1 MRFALNKCAL
11 MLTAA
16 TAALMSGGSAFAQCT
31 ITPTPTANN
40 TSISTEITTPV
51 DTACAD
57 AGNAG
62 NIIIVASTGS
72 VQLSTDPFTTAAVTI
87 DSSNTVTNNNIIS
100 YTGVSDAV
108 AVQIDAGGY
117 TGQLMNASGGQI
129 NIEGSGVDET
139 GILVALP
146 TGATS
151 GTFTGEVIPTF
162 GTDLVAIDLAVGS
175 SITMSGTGSFA
186 IQTQPNTQVV
196 GDIVIAGTLTMT
208 PTSTT
213 AVTTDTQQT
222 AILIGEP
229 TTNPG
234 SAYAMIGNIEII
246 SGGAVSVSGE
256 GATGID
262 IQGGIQ
268 GAIINGGELSVFGTA
283 TPNTAANADDPESGT
298 ALIIA
303 NSVTGGIVNEGPTD
317 QITGPSIPS
326 ATVSSTGA
334 APTIDISSGANT
346 VSAVPITI
354 GDYLGDPQFG
364 TSSTY
369 SLINRGSIEAAS
381 EDPNF
386 TTGAISL
393 SGTTDAPVTLSG
405 GIYNSGQ
412 ITASA
417 TTNSSVGGS
426 AAAITIDIGNAVT
439 VTSTSTSLS
448 DPEPAFMNDNST
460 GSGLVTASVSGA
472 TTQSSVMKAIAI
484 FIAAPNGAIPG
495 GSLPSLIN
503 YGTIEAA
510 VATSDNTVG
519 SLTAVAIDDASGTLT
534 TIINQGTISATAT
547 ELTNQSQIAQAVN
560 VGANSSGVTF
570 NNYGTVTGDIVFGVG
585 SNTLTDAAFA
595 PGDPTAT
602 INGNIYYGGNAT
614 PDNLTIGSPMAGEP
628 GSFAG
633 SIVEE
638 TLGGAVNVTIY
649 GNGTMTLENSI
660 IPVNGIAGIYG
671 IQDKAAPL
679 AANDFDMYASGTLN
693 ILVSQAFNQGSSTAP
708 IGAII
713 EGQNVNIA
721 DNSNVSVN
729 FGSYL
734 SSLNNGPIEVG
745 LISTPSATA
754 TTPGVFTIS
763 SNEISIIQNN
773 TLQSVPFLFT
783 ESLCT
788 YNIATATAAQ
798 TCAVADP
805 ALTAPSNGQQEIVLG
820 LAPKTAQQIGL
831 TGYAAA
837 LFPYVNKA
845 IVQDLGLGAAVI
857 DVGEGTTTHAG
868 PLTPAEGQTLYQQ
881 VYSEFAPDVSGATR
895 ATAISLTD
903 SATDIVS
910 ERQRALRMYANQE
923 GDTTIWGQEFAQ
935 RLNQDYTAGTIG
947 YNDTGFGFAMGM
959 DTGDP
964 VDGRYG
970 GAFTFFAGQD
980 TSKEPVFDKTNSQWY
995 LATGYTD
1002 WRGRG
1007 LFLDTQISAG
1017 YGNLSG
1023 QRFITLTPSTGNGP
1037 AVTRGAYDTRGSAL
1051 LAGGLT
1057 TGAIFDWG
1065 GTVFTPQLSVDG
1077 LTMREEGYSE
1087 TDDGVVIGPD
1097 AYLLHVQPYYASSA
1111 RAFLGFD
1118 VRQDINFGGFFL
1130 QPSARAGYRY
1140 DFLDGAEKLTANF
1153 EDVTPISQFSVEGP
1167 DPSKGNIVLGGGIA
1181 TTTGAWS
1188 VGLNYDYLRATSG
1201 NTQQDGMIT
1210 LVGRI

>member
-16 TAALMSGGSAFAQCT
+16 TAALISGGSAFAQCT
-31 ITPTPTANN
+31 ITPPPTANN
-40 TSISTEITTPV
+40 TNISTEITTPV

-62 NIIIVASTGS
+62 NIVIVETTGS
-72 VQLSTDPFTTAAVTI
+72 VQLSADPFVTAAVTI

-100 YTGVSDAV
+100 YTGVDDAV

-129 NIEGSGVDET
+129 NIEGDGTDET

-151 GTFTGEVIPTF
+151 GTFTGEVVPTF

-175 SITMSGTGSFA
+175 SITMEGTSSFA
-186 IQTQPNTQVV
+186 IQTQPATQVV
-196 GDIVIAGTLTMT
+196 GDIVIAGTITMT
-208 PTSTT
+208 PSTAT
-213 AVTTDTQQT
+213 AVTTGTGQT
-222 AILIGEP
+222 AILIAEP

-234 SAYAMIGNIEII
+234 SAYAMIGNINII
-246 SGGAVSVSGE
+246 SGGAVSVSGQ

-268 GAIINGGELSVFGTA
+268 GAIINGGDLSTFGTA
-283 TPNTAANADDPESGT
+283 TPNSAVNADDPEAGS

-317 QITGPSIPS
+317 QITGTSIPS
-326 ATVSSTGA
+326 ATISTTGIS
-334 APTIDISSGANT
+334 PTIDISSGANT
-346 VSAVPITI
+346 VDAVPITI
-354 GDYLGDPQFG
+354 GDYEGDPQFG
-364 TSSTY
+364 NTSTY
-369 SLINRGSIEAAS
+369 SLINRGTIGAAS

-417 TTNSSVGGS
+417 STNTSVGGS
-426 AAAITIDIGNAVT
+426 AAAVTIDIGNAVT
-439 VTSTSTSLS
+439 VTSTNATT
-448 DPEPAFMNDNST
+448 EPALMNDNST
-460 GSGLVTASVSGA
+460 GSGIITASVGGA
-472 TTQSSVMKAIAI
+472 TTQTSVMKAIAV
-484 FIAAPNGAIPG
+484 FIAAPNGSIPG

-519 SLTAVAIDDASGTLT
+519 SLTAVAIDDASGSLT
-534 TIINQGTISATAT
+534 SIINQGTISATAT
-547 ELTNQSQIAQAVN
+547 ELTSQSQIAQAVN

-570 NNYGTVTGDIVFGVG
+570 TNNGTVIGDIVFGVG
-585 SNTLTDAAFA
+585 SNTLTDAALN

-602 INGNIYYGGNAT
+602 INGNIYFGGDGTT
-614 PDNLTIGSPMAGEP
+614 PDNLTIGSAMTGEP

-633 SIVEE
+633 SVVEE

-649 GNGTMTLENSI
+649 GNGTMTLENST

-679 AANDFDMYASGTLN
+679 VANNFQMYASGTLN

-721 DNSNVSVN
+721 DNSNISVN

-754 TTPGVFTIS
+754 TNPGIFTIS
-763 SNEISIIQNN
+763 SNEIGIIQNN

-783 ESLCT
+783 ENLCT
-788 YNIATATAAQ
+788 FNIATATTAQ
-798 TCAVADP
+798 TCAAADP
-805 ALTAPSNGQQEIVLG
+805 ALTAPTNGQQEIVLG
-820 LAPKTAQQIGL
+820 LAPKSAAQIGL
-831 TGYAAA
+831 TGYAAT

-857 DVGEGTTTHAG
+857 DVGEGTTTHSG
-868 PLTPAEGQTLYQQ
+868 PLTAAEGQALYQQ

-910 ERQRALRMYANQE
+910 DRQRTLRMYANQE

-980 TSKEPVFDKTNSQWY
+980 TSKEPVFDKTDSQWY

-1007 LFLDTQISAG
+1007 LFLDTQITAG
-1017 YGNLSG
+1017 YGNLTG

-1065 GTVFTPQLSVDG
+1065 GTVFTPQLSLDG

-1097 AYLLHVQPYYASSA
+1097 AYLLHVQPYYANSA

-1140 DFLDGAEKLTANF
+1140 DFLDGAEKLSANF
-1153 EDVTPISQFSVEGP
+1153 EDVTPVSQFSIEGP
-1167 DPSKGNIVLGGGIA
+1167 DPSKGNFVLGGGIA

-1188 VGLNYDYLRATSG
+1188 VGVNYDYLRATSG
-1201 NTQQDGMIT
+1201 NTQQDGMLT